1 MKTRYAVILFVLFFL
16 VSCKKEVDTL
26 ELALQFAGDNRPELE
41 KVLKHYSSPGDSLKY
56 RAAAFL
62 IRNMPYYYSY
72 KSPQLERYQKELY
85 ATAIKH
91 DCTGQEAF
99 QMLTK
104 KYGSLD
110 YKEFQVVHDAH
121 VITADY
127 LIRNIEQ
134 AFKVWHERPWGRG
147 LPFDD
152 FCEQILPYKVKNE
165 PVEDWREIYY
175 EHFRPVLDSLLTDP
189 NNPMEAINV
198 LWDAIHASKWIYW
211 DAKPLGYP
219 YPGAVSLLKDGL
231 IGDCYELSSRA
242 TYVMRA
248 LGIPGGTTGYLQFPY
263 GNGHHLWNFVPDSS
277 GNIWEFSL
285 SGNRPRLVKPGK
297 HIIARAYQRCFGVQ
311 SESLPAITN
320 GRKDLPPLLNNPFLR
335 DVSGQYIE
343 NFSLVIKANRWKRKD
358 QILYLC
364 TFNFKE
370 WTPVAWAIWKD
381 GKFVFDHVE
390 RDMIYLPAYYKDG
403 TLIPAASPCY
413 VNRYGIHSASVVN
426 EEQKQDVSIYRK
438 HPPRGVWSGY
448 NKRIMNGKFQVDND
462 STFLNP
468 VTIHTFKQKS
478 DMCWGTIELPD
489 AITHRYVRYLSGDSG
504 HCNMAEV
511 QLIAENGKRLRGKV
525 IGTKGSYQNK
535 RDNRRDAVFDDDPLT
550 FFDAGE
556 ANGAWAGLDLGEPQT
571 IKRIHY
577 VFRND
582 DNNIRLGDTYELFYW
597 DDRWHPLGRQTA
609 EKGVLEYKGVPA
621 GALLWL
627 HNYTRGREERP
638 FLYVEGKQ
646 LFVGEE

>member
-1 MKTRYAVILFVLFFL
+1 MKTLYAVSLFVIFSLF
-16 VSCKKEVDTL
+16 SCKKEVDHL

-56 RAAAFL
+56 KAAAFL

-85 ATAIKH
+85 ATAIEH

-99 QMLTK
+99 QMLSR

-110 YKEFQVVHDAH
+110 YKEFQVVYDAH

-134 AFKVWHERPWGRG
+134 AFKVWHERPWGRS
-147 LPFDD
+147 LSFDD

-165 PVEDWREIYY
+165 PIEDWREIYY

-198 LWDAIHASKWIYW
+198 LWDAIHASQWIYW
-211 DAKPLGYP
+211 DEKPLGYP

-231 IGDCYELSSRA
+231 IGDCYELASRA
-242 TYVMRA
+242 TYIMRA
-248 LGIPGGTTGYLQFPY
+248 LGIPGGITGYLQFPY
-263 GNGHHLWNFVPDSS
+263 GKGHHLWNFVPDSS

-285 SGNRPRLVKPGK
+285 NGNRPRFVKPGK

-311 SESLPAITN
+311 SKSLPAITN

-335 DVSGQYIE
+335 DESEQYIE
-343 NFSLVIKANRWKRKD
+343 NFSLVIKANRWTRKD

-364 TFNFKE
+364 TFGFE
-370 WTPVAWAIWKD
+370 DWAPVAWAIWED

-403 TLIPAASPCY
+403 TLIPAAPPCY
-413 VNRYGIHSASVVN
+413 INRYGIHTAFEAN
-426 EEQKQDVSIYRK
+426 NEQKQDVFIYRK
-438 HPPRGVWSGY
+438 YPPRDVWNDY
-448 NKRIMNGKFQVDND
+448 NKRIINGKFQVGND

-468 VTIHTFKQKS
+468 VTIHTVKQES
-478 DMCWGTIELPD
+478 NMRWGDIELPD
-489 AITHRYVRYLSGDSG
+489 TMGYRYVRYLSGDNG
-504 HCNMAEV
+504 YCNMAEV
-511 QLIAENGKRLRGKV
+511 QVMSEDGRLLKGKV
-525 IGTKGSYQNK
+525 IGTEGSYQNK
-535 RDNRRDAVFDDDPLT
+535 RNNRREAMFDGDPLT
-550 FFDAGE
+550 FFDANE
-556 ANGAWAGLDLGEPQT
+556 ANGAWAGLDFGEPKT
-571 IKRIHY
+571 IKKISY
-577 VFRND
+577 VFRSD
-582 DNNIRLGDTYELFYW
+582 DNDIRLGDTYELFYW
-597 DDRWHPLGRQTA
+597 DDRWCPLGRQTA
-609 EKGVLEYKGVPA
+609 GKWILEYKDVPA

-627 HNYTRGREERP
+627 RNYTRGREERP
-638 FLYVEGKQ
+638 FVYVGGKQ
-646 LFVGEE
+646 IFVGEK